1 MPLVADRVKETT
13 TTAGTGTLT
22 LAGAAT
28 GFQSFSAAF
37 GTGAVVYYVIAAG
50 ADWEIGIGTTGSGTL
65 SRDTVL
71 QSSNGDAL
79 VDWPAGTKDVFC
91 AYVADRAVTT
101 SDPATLTNKTIDD
114 YTNNVGANSTHFRIK
129 AGATLAKGDV
139 VKAVGFTPGEQAI
152 EVVKV
157 ASSTDVALG
166 ICEQALNTG
175 NFGLAVVI
183 GELFNVNTNGFT
195 VGETLYSNGSGGFTA
210 TKPSSGLYQVLGWV
224 VRANASNG
232 VIAVNVVAPLYVEA
246 STNTVNTAVIR
257 DGSGNFAAGTITAA
271 LTGNASTATAL
282 SSSRTFA
289 LTGDVTGS
297 VSSDL
302 TSGASISTAIAAGVI
317 VDADINASAAIADTK
332 LATISTA
339 GKVSNSATTAASAST
354 GSAIVARD
362 ANGSASFKNV
372 KLDGTTSG
380 TVTVQPAAV
389 AGTWSLTLPTTAG
402 SSGQVLSTD
411 GSGVTS
417 WATVGGQTVVNTTS
431 SYNLSAADAGKLIVY
446 TGTSTAN
453 VFYAGAALASGLTTG
468 QSIDIANNSQ
478 YGISVGGAQVFDSTY
493 ANVPW
498 ATASATITAIYPNG
512 KILVAT
518 NTTLQRFNADG
529 TADNT
534 FTTITPGSTINSIA
548 ISSDGSAVFV
558 AGNFTQVTQ
567 NGNTVQ
573 RNYVVKLN
581 GTTGIIDTSFVPFS
595 GLNNPVYS
603 VAVSG
608 TTVAVSFS
616 GSYRLIAFMNS
627 TTGADL
633 GGSWTGQYGGTD
645 CFGFQSQPLLKQ
657 NPTIANT
664 FIAFASNGYYYID
677 YEGTYTYFNAPVFL
691 VQSNGGQSYTAS
703 NGTSV
708 PQYQYGDAVLI
719 TSTHIYWAAYTGY
732 FATVYRLTIGTY
744 SSGLVSNNWNAVN
757 STPVSVFSRTTDG
770 SIFVGTTALI
780 VNGAASSV
788 FNFPANLASVT
799 ALPVVTTITSGGSG
813 VGVLGQ
819 SLSNGSLLLCNVVV
833 ANTNI
838 RIAKTVV
845 TFESAATIAYPP
857 YQNGQFQATGFTATT
872 EQNFRTY
879 QTMRLQKMSNGQL
892 LVTQRNTPYQ

>member
-354 GSAIVARD
+354 ASAIVARD

-417 WATVGGQTVVNTTS
+417 WATAGGTTQQAVTGD
-431 SYNLSAADAGKLIVY
+431 YTITAADAGKQLVL
-446 TGTSTAN
+446 TGTTQQNIYFPASTGTALTAGQTIEVANAGPYTAN
-453 VFYAGAALASGLTTG
+453 FGSGQLWEVNASQPTAPNAVPSFMRRYA
-468 QSIDIANNSQ
+468 
-478 YGISVGGAQVFDSTY
+478 
-493 ANVPW
+493 
-498 ATASATITAIYPNG
+498 NG
-512 KILVAT
+512 KILIVGT
-518 NTTLQRFNADG
+518 FTSPQQYIYRLNADG
-529 TADNT
+529 STDNT
-534 FTTITPGSTINSIA
+534 FASLSFNSGITAATITSDDAFIYIAGNFTTITYNGTTYNRTRIA
-548 ISSDGSAVFV
+548 
-558 AGNFTQVTQ
+558 
-567 NGNTVQ
+567 
-573 RNYVVKLN
+573 RLN
-581 GTTGIIDTSFVPFS
+581 GTTGALDLTWDADVAPTQPAESI
-595 GLNNPVYS
+595 
-603 VAVSG
+603 AVSG
-608 TTVAVSFS
+608 TTVAVS
-616 GSYRLIAFMNS
+616 GSFGPEYVLFYS
-627 TTGADL
+627 TTNGTKL
-633 GGSWTGQYGGTD
+633 SSNWNGQYGTAYTW
-645 CFGFQSQPLLKQ
+645 GFNGIPYLLRH
-657 NPTIANT
+657 PTSANV
-664 FIAFASNGYYYID
+664 FIAVISSYFFYTDGDYNQQVYYYSMFHINVGGGSLFNYNAAGAIAGSAQGLIIGASNMIYTTNGNVVRRWVVGTADPAATGYASFPNGSSCVWQRPTD
-677 YEGTYTYFNAPVFL
+677 NAVFVCCSDNYGGSNL
-691 VQSNGGQSYTAS
+691 VAVF
-703 NGTSV
+703 NGTTLANLDY
-708 PQYQYGDAVLI
+708 P
-719 TSTHIYWAAYTGY
+719 
-732 FATVYRLTIGTY
+732 
-744 SSGLVSNNWNAVN
+744 
-757 STPVSVFSRTTDG
+757 SVFGYGGSQMAGVSQTDG
-770 SIFVGTTALI
+770 KVLFTRAL
-780 VNGAASSV
+780 VNGAGRT
-788 FNFPANLASVT
+788 LGR
-799 ALPVVTTITSGGSG
+799 TIVSPE
-813 VGVLGQ
+813 VG
-819 SLSNGSLLLCNVVV
+819 
-833 ANTNI
+833 
-838 RIAKTVV
+838 
-845 TFESAATIAYPP
+845 ATLAYPP
-857 YQNGQFQATGFTATT
+857 QMSGSNQISGFTTNAAKTLLGYS
-872 EQNFRTY
+872 RIKI
-879 QTMRLQKMSNGQL
+879 QKMPNNAL
-892 LVTQRNTPYQ
+892 LVVDKTTPYNT